1 MEVLQAA
8 AEVRHR
14 IAEVHHTE
22 AAAIREVLRT
32 AEVHLRTEEVL
43 IAAAVIRVAA
53 TQEVHLRTAA
63 AATREAAIDKI
74 TLV

>member
-1 MEVLQAA
+1 MAVHQAA
-8 AEVRHR
+8 AEVRLR

-22 AAAIREVLRT
+22 EAAIREVLHTAEVLLRT
-32 AEVHLRTEEVL
+32 AEVLTVE
-43 IAAAVIRVAA
+43 AAIRVAA
-53 TQEVHLRTAA
+53 TREVLLRTAA